1 MIINELGDYAK
12 AIVWMLSKLG
22 VLKNSAVFTGK
33 HLRWSLFVKRLIN
46 FIKRCFP
53 VNIAILLLKTGFFI
67 DHLWWLL
74 LGTTMNQRYSKSGL
88 SRLR

>member
-33 HLRWSLFVKRLIN
+33 HLRWSLFVK
-46 FIKRCFP
+46 K
-53 VNIAILLLKTGFFI
+53 VNKL
-67 DHLWWLL
+67 
-74 LGTTMNQRYSKSGL
+74 Y
-88 SRLR
+88 